1 MMRNSMKKLY
11 RITKYVA
18 AESVLD
24 ALQKD
29 RKTPAHDVY
38 IEDRWIAGNSPFLN
52 KSLGLPT
59 DIDDEG
65 TFKM

>member
-1 MMRNSMKKLY
+1 MNMKKLY

-24 ALQKD
+24 ALSKD

-38 IEDRWIAGNSPFLN
+38 IEDRWSAGSIPFLN
-52 KSLGLPT
+52 KALGLPT
-59 DIDDEG
+59 DIDDDG
-65 TFKM
+65 TAFKL